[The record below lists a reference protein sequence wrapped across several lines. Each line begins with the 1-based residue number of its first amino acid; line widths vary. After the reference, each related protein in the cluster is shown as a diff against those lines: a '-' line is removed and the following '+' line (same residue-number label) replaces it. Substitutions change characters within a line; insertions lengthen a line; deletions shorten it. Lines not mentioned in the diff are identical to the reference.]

1 MTTPGRTPV
10 RLDQVDDLLSVPG
23 FTKEVVDKLRNF
35 VIVLPGKT
43 TVNVNTAPAEVL
55 AAHVQNMSM
64 GDANALVEQRKRA
77 AFPDLETFKVVYLH
91 NKPLMTGAK
100 LSVRS
105 DFFLVQSR
113 IRLDRAALDAESL
126 IQANQ
131 AGQTSVLWVR
141 QN

>member
-1 MTTPGRTPV
+1 
-10 RLDQVDDLLSVPG
+10 VDDLLSVPG
-23 FTKEVVDKLRNF
+23 FTKEIVDKLRNF

-43 TVNVNTAPAEVL
+43 PINLNTAPAEVL

-77 AFPDLETFKVVYLH
+77 AFIDEGNFSLYLH
-91 NKPLMTGAK
+91 GKEKMSGAK
-100 LSVRS
+100 VDVRS
-105 DFFLVQSR
+105 DYFLVHSR

-131 AGQTSVLWVR
+131 GGQTSVLWVR